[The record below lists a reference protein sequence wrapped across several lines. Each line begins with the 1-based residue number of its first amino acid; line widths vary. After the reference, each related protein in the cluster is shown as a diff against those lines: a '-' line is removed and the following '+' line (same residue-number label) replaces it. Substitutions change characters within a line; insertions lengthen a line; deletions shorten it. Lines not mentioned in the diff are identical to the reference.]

1 MQTIACIPSCFA
13 FEQRP
18 DAQSQTRIR
27 DMREMS
33 HDATQSHETCVMSHV
48 MNFVN

>member
-1 MQTIACIPSCFA
+1 MQTIACIPSCF
-13 FEQRP
+13 EQRP
-18 DAQSQTRIR
+18 DADTER